1 MARLLVFLF
10 VFAAAAI
17 CFAAAA
23 GAPRG
28 RGREGLESPI
38 YTNVWAVQ
46 VTGGE
51 EEAEALAAKYGFVN
65 NGPVRS
71 AVNYANT
78 RRPPGAKQF
87 YYLSHT

>member
-10 VFAAAAI
+10 VFAAAAN
-17 CFAAAA
+17 CFA

-65 NGPVRS
+65 NGPVR
-71 AVNYANT
+71 YT
-78 RRPPGAKQF
+78 
-87 YYLSHT
+87 